1 MTATT
6 VFITGVTAGIG
17 AACAR
22 RFAAEGARLVVTGR
36 RRERLDPLAREL
48 AARTAVHSLVLD
60 VRDRRAVERAIG
72 DLPADF
78 AAIDVL
84 INNAGLALGLE
95 PAHQVALEDWETMID
110 TNIKGLIYCTRAVL
124 PGMVARNRGH
134 VVNMGSVAGSY
145 PYPGGNVYC
154 GSKAFVHQFSLA
166 LRSDLLGTKVRVT
179 CIEPGMV
186 ETEFAQVRFK
196 GDAARAKQ
204 IYAGLEP
211 MTAADIADTIAWCV
225 SRPTHLNVNTIELV
239 PIAQAFG
246 PFAVKRQDGRGA

>member
-36 RRERLDPLAREL
+36 RRERLDAIVREL

-60 VRDRRAVERAIG
+60 VRDRHAVERAVG
-72 DLPADF
+72 SLPADF

-95 PAHQVALEDWETMID
+95 PAHRVALEDWETMID
-110 TNIKGLIYCTRAVL
+110 TNIKGLIYCTRAIL
-124 PGMVARNRGH
+124 PAMVTRDRGH
-134 VVNMGSVAGSY
+134 IVNLGSTAGTY

-204 IYAGLEP
+204 VYAGMQP
-211 MTAADIADTIAWCV
+211 MTADDIADVIQWCV
-225 SRPTHLNVNTIELV
+225 TRPWHLNVNTLELMPV
-239 PIAQAFG
+239 SQAFG
-246 PFAVKRQDGRGA
+246 PTLVKRQQA

>member
-1 MTATT
+1 MTSTT
-6 VFITGVTAGIG
+6 VFITGASAGIG

-22 RFAAEGARLVVTGR
+22 RFAADGTRVVLTGR
-36 RRERLDPLAREL
+36 RQDRLAALAREL
-48 AARTAVHSLVLD
+48 AARTQVHSLILD
-60 VRDRRAVERAIG
+60 IRDRHAVERAVAA
-72 DLPADF
+72 LPGAF

-110 TNIKGLIYCTRAVL
+110 TNIKGLIYCTRAIL
-124 PGMVARNRGH
+124 PGMVARDRGH

-154 GSKAFVHQFSLA
+154 GTKAFVHQFSLA

-179 CIEPGMV
+179 CIEPGMA

-204 IYAGLEP
+204 VYAGLKP
-211 MTAADIADTIAWCV
+211 MTAEDIAETIAWCV
-225 SRPTHLNVNTIELV
+225 SRPEHLNINTIELM

-246 PFAVKRQDGRGA
+246 PFLIKRQQS

>member
-36 RRERLDPLAREL
+36 RRERLDAIVREL

-60 VRDRRAVERAIG
+60 VRDRHAVERAVG
-72 DLPADF
+72 SLPADF

-95 PAHQVALEDWETMID
+95 PAHRVALEDWETMID
-110 TNIKGLIYCTRAVL
+110 TNIKGLIYCTRAIL
-124 PGMVARNRGH
+124 PAMVTRDRGH
-134 VVNMGSVAGSY
+134 IVNLGSTAGTY

-204 IYAGLEP
+204 VYAGMQP
-211 MTAADIADTIAWCV
+211 MSADDIADVIQWCV
-225 SRPTHLNVNTIELV
+225 TRPWHLNVNTLELMPV
-239 PIAQAFG
+239 SQAFG
-246 PFAVKRQDGRGA
+246 PTLVKRQQA

>member
-36 RRERLDPLAREL
+36 RRERLDAIVREL
-48 AARTAVHSLVLD
+48 TARTAVHSLVLD
-60 VRDRRAVERAIG
+60 VRDRHAVERAVG
-72 DLPADF
+72 SLPADF

-95 PAHQVALEDWETMID
+95 PAHRVALEDWETMID
-110 TNIKGLIYCTRAVL
+110 TNIKGLIYCTRAIL
-124 PGMVARNRGH
+124 PAMVTRDRGH
-134 VVNMGSVAGSY
+134 IVNLGSTAGTY

-204 IYAGLEP
+204 VYAGMQP
-211 MTAADIADTIAWCV
+211 MTADDIADVIQWCV
-225 SRPTHLNVNTIELV
+225 TRPWHLNVNTLELMPV
-239 PIAQAFG
+239 SQAFG
-246 PFAVKRQDGRGA
+246 PTLVKRQQA